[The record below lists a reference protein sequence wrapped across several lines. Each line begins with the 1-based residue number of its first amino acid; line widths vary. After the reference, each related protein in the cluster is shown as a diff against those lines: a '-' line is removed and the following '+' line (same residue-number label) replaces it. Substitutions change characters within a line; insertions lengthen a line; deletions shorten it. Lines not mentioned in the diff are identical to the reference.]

1 MADASHE
8 LRTPVSAART
18 AAEVTLSQPRRDEE
32 EYRDALE
39 IVRAQTQRLGRM
51 VDDMFVLARAD
62 AGGQQLRIADC
73 WADDVLAECVEAA
86 RVLAVANGIA
96 FDAALEP
103 SLPLCADEALVQQL
117 TLNLVENAIKY
128 TPPGGRVR
136 LELRRSGGQAEI
148 VVNDTGCGVP
158 AADRDRI
165 FERFVRLDQAR
176 DTLGGAGLGL
186 PIARWIAE
194 SHGGVVALEATSPS
208 GSTFVGRLPLRP
220 LAIAASAP
228 AAAST
233 CEPYAIRVRRSNPSV
248 ASDTT

>member
-1 MADASHE
+1 MPGAS
-8 LRTPVSAART
+8 RCASPT
-18 AAEVTLSQPRRDEE
+18 AGPTTSSPNAWKRRACSPS
-32 EYRDALE
+32 R
-39 IVRAQTQRLGRM
+39 
-51 VDDMFVLARAD
+51 
-62 AGGQQLRIADC
+62 
-73 WADDVLAECVEAA
+73 
-86 RVLAVANGIA
+86 NGIA

-148 VVNDTGCGVP
+148 VVNDTGCGIP

-194 SHGGVVALEATSPS
+194 SHGGVVTLEATSPS
-208 GSTFVGRLPLRP
+208 GSTFVARLPLRP
-220 LAIAASAP
+220 LAIAAARP
-228 AAAST
+228 RPPH

-248 ASDTT
+248 ANETT